1 MRFAFALLEGAAIAF
16 CRADMRGVLLA
27 ERFGDARCI
36 RVLRHHG
43 ERRRQGDADA
53 GVTEIGV
60 AHHSP
65 SVSVQQGA
73 GQDFGARQMCPAGV
87 TR

>member
-1 MRFAFALLEGAAIAF
+1 MRRRDVASVKAVDGAW
-16 CRADMRGVLLA
+16 
-27 ERFGDARCI
+27 
-36 RVLRHHG
+36 
-43 ERRRQGDADA
+43 RRQGDADA